1 MHDQCTSR
9 HLGCRFQRIILR
21 QQRLPFSPHINA
33 RFFEQT
39 PYTGFEPASLLQP
52 TIFKTAPSPPGHTA
66 NIAVQWNCYIP
77 KLLFPPLCTIS
88 CGLSTAYGKVHPCRK
103 LTQCVGLEPTRRINA
118 RPDSNRLQ
126 FHYGNTAKFSTYRQR
141 TFVVLFPRFL
151 SRQRFHHKKNIIH
164 YTKTRQ
170 PCHINNILQRVGIAG
185 IEPATTRI

>member
-1 MHDQCTSR
+1 MTTGCILQQAR
-9 HLGCRFQRIILR
+9 HVRDLNPRDFYI
-21 QQRLPFSPHINA
+21 
-33 RFFEQT
+33 QT
-39 PYTGFEPASLLQP
+39 V
-52 TIFKTAPSPPGHTA
+52 FKTAPSTNRTHGRYSS
-66 NIAVQWNCYIP
+66 VVELLYL
-77 KLLFPPLCTIS
+77 KLLLPLLCTIS

-103 LTQCVGLEPTRRINA
+103 LAQCAGFEPTRRTNA

-141 TFVVLFPRFL
+141 TFIVLFPRFL